1 MSRRFSRLSFVLVLL
16 LSSKGWAVGLGDI
29 QLDSALNEPLR
40 AEIALLGAT
49 PAELTSLDVALA
61 SADTF
66 SRYGIDRPVYLQQI
80 RFDIIANS
88 AKGPVVKL
96 TSPVQMTEPFLTFL
110 VEASWPGGRLLREY
124 TVLLDPPTYVPPTV
138 QQAPAVTAPSVSQ
151 PADTGRIER
160 PASPDSSPDSSV
172 TPPQPLPASPRTQ
185 RPTAPAD
192 TSPYDTQ
199 SAGAYVVQR
208 GETLWGIASRMRPD
222 TRLSMNQTMLA
233 IYEANPGAF
242 AGNINLLKA
251 GATVRVPSADEIFE
265 ISRGDAFSEVQ
276 RQNTNWRGGVADA
289 TPPPAET
296 RPSLIL
302 VPPDEEPA
310 GVAYDDERETAEVF
324 TREQEVENLIA
335 ELEAADVPQQQ
346 SLIEIRDNEL
356 ANLRKEL
363 ANIRGE
369 VYEPPVAEASDDP
382 FVDETIEASQDDLA
396 AEDSAVEDSAAEDTV
411 ADDAA
416 VDDAATEAPAVVRTP
431 RVSKPGIIERITGAL
446 SGFWGAIIAAVVL
459 LGGLFFW
466 VARRQRGEVSDA
478 GPWQPLDKDDAN
490 IGSDDAFAAT
500 EAIPAPMRDDESI
513 QVIEG
518 DTGVRPMQEA
528 TAEIP
533 TLDEPTD
540 ATADLT
546 ADFTSIEDTFSSD
559 TAVNLDQTDPVAEA
573 DFHMAYGLY
582 DQAADLINGAL
593 ETDPTDAT
601 LLSKLCEVYFV
612 WGNRDAF
619 VDAAGRLQSS
629 LGAKPGSEWD
639 KIVIMGQQIAA
650 DDAMFEDAGM
660 TAATQAVDLSFD
672 SDSDEAGALDMDFG
686 SSDDAADR
694 SDIIDLGGD
703 DDSTDGDFL
712 FGDDAA
718 DDGLE
723 LTAETTAEI
732 PEIESTNTMATVE
745 IPSPEGSADATTGKP
760 AVDSGGSDATA
771 ELPSLE
777 ESLSAAGGGG
787 YGDPAETAEINLDE
801 LDLDIDQLASSEL
814 ASLDDLDDLDSGD
827 IFGDTGL
834 SGSLTDL
841 DDATG
846 TNKELDVGGETGDV
860 DLESLI
866 KPDDSGEMRLAKDDT
881 GSVPALHADDEAT
894 DFDVDVSLFEA
905 TGATQILDDDMTVE
919 AAARGEVVIGDDE
932 ATIQLPAE
940 GGEFD
945 FAKTEALASDAF
957 TADSALDE
965 TGEMPALAETNVDLD
980 LDDLTAALKVTEMDD
995 PAGEVFD
1002 ENTAEQPN
1010 PNSADTAEIPTL
1022 SLAPEDMNDDLHE
1035 ARTMTEVGTKLD
1047 LARAYVDMGDP
1058 AGARSILEEVL
1069 DEGDD
1074 GQRQQA
1080 QQLLDSLP
1088 G

>member
-49 PAELTSLDVALA
+49 PDELTSLDVALA

-80 RFDIIANS
+80 RFDIIANT

-124 TVLLDPPTYVPPTV
+124 TVLLDPPTYVPPSV
-138 QQAPAVTAPSVSQ
+138 QQAPAVVAPSVSQ

-160 PASPDSSPDSSV
+160 PAATDSSTDPSTDARGSR
-172 TPPQPLPASPRTQ
+172 PQP
-185 RPTAPAD
+185 RPQQPAD

-222 TRLSMNQTMLA
+222 NRLTMNQTMLA

-251 GATVRVPSADEIFE
+251 GATVRIPSADEVFQ

-276 RQNTNWRGGVADA
+276 RQNTNWQGGVTDA
-289 TPPPAET
+289 GPRQAET
-296 RPSLIL
+296 RPSLKL

-310 GVAYDDERETAEVF
+310 GVAYDDARETAEVF
-324 TREQEVENLIA
+324 TREQEVENRIA
-335 ELEAADVPQQQ
+335 ELEAADVPEQQ

-356 ANLRKEL
+356 ANLRREL

-369 VYEPPVAEASDDP
+369 VYEPPVAAAGDDP
-382 FVDETIEASQDDLA
+382 FVDDTIEASQDDVVVD
-396 AEDSAVEDSAAEDTV
+396 DSVAEDTV
-411 ADDAA
+411 ADDAV
-416 VDDAATEAPAVVRTP
+416 VDDAATETPAVVRTP
-431 RVSKPGIIERITGAL
+431 RVSKPGIFERITGAL
-446 SGFWGAIIAAVVL
+446 SGFWGAIIAAVVV

-478 GPWQPLDKDDAN
+478 GPWQPLDRDDAD
-490 IGSDDAFAAT
+490 IGSDDDLAAT
-500 EAIPAPMRDDESI
+500 KTIPAPTRDDDAI

-518 DTGVRPMQEA
+518 DSGVRPMAEA

-533 TLDEPTD
+533 TLDET
-540 ATADLT
+540 TDLT

-582 DQAADLINGAL
+582 DQAADLINSAL
-593 ETDPTDAT
+593 EIDPTDST

-619 VDAAGRLQSS
+619 VNAASRLKSS
-629 LGAKPGSEWD
+629 LGGKQGSEWD

-672 SDSDEAGALDMDFG
+672 VDSDEAGALDMDFG
-686 SSDDAADR
+686 SSDDDADR

-712 FGDDAA
+712 FGDD
-718 DDGLE
+718 DLE
-723 LTAETTAEI
+723 LTTERTAEI
-732 PEIESTNTMATVE
+732 AEIESTNTMATVE
-745 IPSPEGSADATTGKP
+745 IPSPDGAATGKH
-760 AVDSGGSDATA
+760 AIDFGGAEGTA

-777 ESLSAAGGGG
+777 ASLAAAGGGRTS
-787 YGDPAETAEINLDE
+787 DPAETAEINLDD
-801 LDLDIDQLASSEL
+801 LDLDIDQLAATGL
-814 ASLDDLDDLDSGD
+814 GSLDDLDDLDDLDTVD
-827 IFGDTGL
+827 IFGATGTPGA
-834 SGSLTDL
+834 SADL
-841 DDATG
+841 ADATG
-846 TNKELDVGGETGDV
+846 KNTQLKHDDGDV
-860 DLESLI
+860 DLEALI
-866 KPDDSGEMRLAKDDT
+866 RPDDSGAMRLAKDDT
-881 GSVPALHADDEAT
+881 GSVPALHDDDEAT
-894 DFDVDVSLFEA
+894 DFDVDGNLFEA
-905 TGATQILDDDMTVE
+905 TGVTQILDDDMTVE
-919 AAARGEVVIGDDE
+919 APARGEVVLGDDE
-932 ATIQLPAE
+932 ATMQLPPEVAISTSQKPKRWLPMLLPPTR
-940 GGEFD
+940 GSKKR
-945 FAKTEALASDAF
+945 AKCRRWLR
-957 TADSALDE
+957 
-965 TGEMPALAETNVDLD
+965 
-980 LDDLTAALKVTEMDD
+980 
-995 PAGEVFD
+995 
-1002 ENTAEQPN
+1002 
-1010 PNSADTAEIPTL
+1010 PTWI
-1022 SLAPEDMNDDLHE
+1022 
-1035 ARTMTEVGTKLD
+1035 
-1047 LARAYVDMGDP
+1047 
-1058 AGARSILEEVL
+1058 SILTTS
-1069 DEGDD
+1069 
-1074 GQRQQA
+1074 RRR
-1080 QQLLDSLP
+1080 
-1088 G
+1088 

>member
-49 PAELTSLDVALA
+49 PDELTSLDVALA

-80 RFDIIANS
+80 RFDIIANT

-124 TVLLDPPTYVPPTV
+124 TVLLDPPTYVPPSV
-138 QQAPAVTAPSVSQ
+138 QQAPAVVAPRVSQ

-160 PASPDSSPDSSV
+160 PAATDSSTDPSTDARGSR
-172 TPPQPLPASPRTQ
+172 PQP
-185 RPTAPAD
+185 RPQQPAD

-222 TRLSMNQTMLA
+222 NRLTMNQTMLA

-251 GATVRVPSADEIFE
+251 GATVRIPSADEVFQ

-276 RQNTNWRGGVADA
+276 RQNTNWQGGVTDA
-289 TPPPAET
+289 GPRQAET
-296 RPSLIL
+296 RPSLKL

-310 GVAYDDERETAEVF
+310 GVAYDDARETAEVF
-324 TREQEVENLIA
+324 TREQEVENRIA
-335 ELEAADVPQQQ
+335 ELEAADVPEQQ

-356 ANLRKEL
+356 ANLRREL

-369 VYEPPVAEASDDP
+369 VYEPPVAAAGDDP
-382 FVDETIEASQDDLA
+382 FVDDTIEASQDDVA
-396 AEDSAVEDSAAEDTV
+396 ADDSVAEDAV
-411 ADDAA
+411 ADDAV
-416 VDDAATEAPAVVRTP
+416 VDDATTEAPAVVRTP
-431 RVSKPGIIERITGAL
+431 RVSKPGIFERITGAL
-446 SGFWGAIIAAVVL
+446 SGFWGAIIAAVVV

-478 GPWQPLDKDDAN
+478 GPWQPLDRDDAD
-490 IGSDDAFAAT
+490 IGSDDDLAAT
-500 EAIPAPMRDDESI
+500 KTIPAPTRDDDAI

-518 DTGVRPMQEA
+518 DSGVRPMAEA

-533 TLDEPTD
+533 TLDET
-540 ATADLT
+540 TDLT

-582 DQAADLINGAL
+582 DQAADLINSAL
-593 ETDPTDAT
+593 EIDPTDST

-619 VDAAGRLQSS
+619 VNAASRLKSS
-629 LGAKPGSEWD
+629 LGGKQGSEWD

-672 SDSDEAGALDMDFG
+672 VDSDEAGALDMDFG
-686 SSDDAADR
+686 SSDDDADR

-712 FGDDAA
+712 FGDD
-718 DDGLE
+718 DLE
-723 LTAETTAEI
+723 LTTERTAEI
-732 PEIESTNTMATVE
+732 AEIESTNTMATVE
-745 IPSPEGSADATTGKP
+745 IPSPDGAATGKH
-760 AVDSGGSDATA
+760 AIDFGGAEGTA

-777 ESLSAAGGGG
+777 ESLAAAGGGRTS
-787 YGDPAETAEINLDE
+787 DPAETAEINLDD
-801 LDLDIDQLASSEL
+801 LDLDIDQLAATGL
-814 ASLDDLDDLDSGD
+814 GSLDDLDDLDDLDTVD
-827 IFGDTGL
+827 IFGATGTPGA
-834 SGSLTDL
+834 SADL
-841 DDATG
+841 ADATG
-846 TNKELDVGGETGDV
+846 KNTQLKH
-860 DLESLI
+860 
-866 KPDDSGEMRLAKDDT
+866 DD
-881 GSVPALHADDEAT
+881 
-894 DFDVDVSLFEA
+894 
-905 TGATQILDDDMTVE
+905 
-919 AAARGEVVIGDDE
+919 
-932 ATIQLPAE
+932 
-940 GGEFD
+940 
-945 FAKTEALASDAF
+945 
-957 TADSALDE
+957 
-965 TGEMPALAETNVDLD
+965 
-980 LDDLTAALKVTEMDD
+980 
-995 PAGEVFD
+995 
-1002 ENTAEQPN
+1002 
-1010 PNSADTAEIPTL
+1010 
-1022 SLAPEDMNDDLHE
+1022 
-1035 ARTMTEVGTKLD
+1035 
-1047 LARAYVDMGDP
+1047 
-1058 AGARSILEEVL
+1058 
-1069 DEGDD
+1069 
-1074 GQRQQA
+1074 
-1080 QQLLDSLP
+1080 
-1088 G
+1088 

>member
-1 MSRRFSRLSFVLVLL
+1 MSRRFSRLSLVLVLL
-16 LSSKGWAVGLGDI
+16 LSGKAWAVGLGDI

-40 AEIALLGAT
+40 AEISLLGAT
-49 PAELTSLDVALA
+49 PDELTSLNVALA

-80 RFDIIANS
+80 RFVIVANG
-88 AKGPVVKL
+88 AQGPVVKL
-96 TSPVQMTEPFLTFL
+96 TSPVQMIEPFLTFL

-124 TVLLDPPTYVPPTV
+124 TVLLDPPTYVPPAV

-160 PASPDSSPDSSV
+160 PAATV
-172 TPPQPLPASPRTQ
+172 TRPQPQPAPPRRQ
-185 RPTAPAD
+185 QPTAPAD
-192 TSPYDTQ
+192 TSAYGTQ
-199 SAGAYVVQR
+199 SAGAFVVQR
-208 GETLWGIASRMRPD
+208 GDTLWGIASRMRPD
-222 TRLSMNQTMLA
+222 NRLSMNQTMLA

-251 GATVRVPSADEIFE
+251 GATMRIPSADEVFQ
-265 ISRGDAFSEVQ
+265 ISRRDAFSEVQ
-276 RQNTNWRGGVADA
+276 RQNTNWQGGVTDDA
-289 TPPPAET
+289 RPQAET

-310 GVAYDDERETAEVF
+310 GVAYDDESETAEAL
-324 TREQEVENLIA
+324 TREEEVENLIA
-335 ELEAADVPQQQ
+335 DLEAADVPQQQ

-356 ANLRKEL
+356 ANLRQEL

-369 VYEPPVAEASDDP
+369 VYEPPVAAASDDP
-382 FVDETIEASQDDLA
+382 FVDDSVEAAQDDAA
-396 AEDSAVEDSAAEDTV
+396 AEDGVADDTV
-411 ADDAA
+411 ADGTAA
-416 VDDAATEAPAVVRTP
+416 DGTSADDTTAETPAVVRTP
-431 RVSKPGIIERITGAL
+431 RVSKPGIFERITGAL

-459 LGGLFFW
+459 LAGLFFW
-466 VARRQRGEVSDA
+466 VARRQSGEVSGA
-478 GPWQPLDKDDAN
+478 GPWQPLDRDDAD
-490 IGSDDAFAAT
+490 IAGDDDLAAT
-500 EAIPAPMRDDESI
+500 TALSAPMREDDAI

-518 DTGVRPMQEA
+518 DTGVQPMPEV
-528 TAEIP
+528 TAEMPI
-533 TLDEPTD
+533 LEEPAD
-540 ATADLT
+540 AT

-593 ETDPTDAT
+593 ETDPTDST

-612 WGNRDAF
+612 WGNRDSF
-619 VDAAGRLQSS
+619 VGAAGRLQSS
-629 LGAKPGSEWD
+629 LGEQPGSEWD

-660 TAATQAVDLSFD
+660 TAATQAVDLSFEP
-672 SDSDEAGALDMDFG
+672 DSDEAGALDMDFG
-686 SSDDAADR
+686 SSDDAST
-694 SDIIDLGGD
+694 SDSAIIDLGADLEASFLDLGDEAVD
-703 DDSTDGDFL
+703 DD
-712 FGDDAA
+712 
-718 DDGLE
+718 LE
-723 LTAETTAEI
+723 QTVETTAEI
-732 PEIESTNTMATVE
+732 PKVESTNTMETVE
-745 IPSPEGSADATTGKP
+745 MPSSHGLAGASLGELS
-760 AVDSGGSDATA
+760 VD
-771 ELPSLE
+771 
-777 ESLSAAGGGG
+777 GGGDA
-787 YGDPAETAEINLDE
+787 DPSATAEINLDD
-801 LDLDIDQLASSEL
+801 LDLDIEELEATEL
-814 ASLDDLDDLDSGD
+814 ASLDDLDDLDDGD
-827 IFGDTGL
+827 IFGETGMP
-834 SGSLTDL
+834 GSLDDL
-841 DDATG
+841 DAVTSTSKQSEPDA
-846 TNKELDVGGETGDV
+846 DIV

-866 KPDDSGEMRLAKDDT
+866 KPDNTGAMRLAKDDT
-881 GSVPALHADDEAT
+881 GSVPAMHVDD
-894 DFDVDVSLFEA
+894 DLLQK

-919 AAARGEVVIGDDE
+919 APARGEVLLGDDE

-945 FAKTEALASDAF
+945 FAKTEALSSDAF
-957 TADSALDE
+957 TADAGLEE

-980 LDDLTAALKVTEMDD
+980 LDDLTAALKINEMGD
-995 PAGEVFD
+995 PAD
-1002 ENTAEQPN
+1002 EILAEKTAEQLN
-1010 PNSADTAEIPTL
+1010 PSLADTAEIPTL
-1022 SLAPEDMNDDLHE
+1022 SLAPDDMSDDLHE

-1074 GQRQQA
+1074 SQRQQA

>member
-1 MSRRFSRLSFVLVLL
+1 MSRRFSRLSLVLVLL
-16 LSSKGWAVGLGDI
+16 LSSNGWAVGLGDI

-40 AEIALLGAT
+40 AEISLLGAT
-49 PAELTSLDVALA
+49 PAELTSLTVALA

-66 SRYGIDRPVYLQQI
+66 TRYGIDRPAYLQQI
-80 RFDIIANS
+80 RFSIIPNS
-88 AKGPVVKL
+88 AQGPVVKL
-96 TSPVQMTEPFLTFL
+96 TSPVKMTEPFLTFL

-160 PASPDSSPDSSV
+160 PAATDS
-172 TPPQPLPASPRTQ
+172 TAARPQPRPQQPR
-185 RPTAPAD
+185 APVD

-208 GETLWGIASRMRPD
+208 GETLWGIASRMRTD
-222 TRLSMNQTMLA
+222 NRLSMNQTMLA

-251 GATVRVPSADEIFE
+251 GATMRIPSADEVFQ
-265 ISRGDAFSEVQ
+265 ISRRDAFSEVQ
-276 RQNTNWRGGVADA
+276 RQNTNWRGGVTDA
-289 TPPPAET
+289 APRQAET
-296 RPSLIL
+296 RPSLKL

-310 GVAYDDERETAEVF
+310 GVAYDDQRETAEVF
-324 TREQEVENLIA
+324 TREQEVENRIA
-335 ELEAADVPQQQ
+335 ELEAADVPEQQ

-356 ANLRKEL
+356 ANLRQEL

-382 FVDETIEASQDDLA
+382 FVDDTIEASPDDVA
-396 AEDSAVEDSAAEDTV
+396 VDDSVAEETVADDSV

-431 RVSKPGIIERITGAL
+431 RVSKPGIFERITGAL

-478 GPWQPLDKDDAN
+478 GPWQPLDRDDAD
-490 IGSDDAFAAT
+490 IGSDDALAAT
-500 EAIPAPMRDDESI
+500 KTIPAPTRDDDSI

-518 DTGVRPMQEA
+518 DSGVRPMAES

-533 TLDEPTD
+533 TLDEPT
-540 ATADLT
+540 DLT

-619 VDAAGRLQSS
+619 VDAAGRLQSA
-629 LGAKPGSEWD
+629 LGAQKGSEWD

-672 SDSDEAGALDMDFG
+672 TDSDEAGALDMDFG
-686 SSDDAADR
+686 SSDDDADG
-694 SDIIDLGGD
+694 SEIIDLGGD

-712 FGDDAA
+712 FGDDVV
-718 DDGLE
+718 DETLE
-723 LTAETTAEI
+723 LTAETTAKNPQI
-732 PEIESTNTMATVE
+732 DSTNTMATVE
-745 IPSPEGSADATTGKP
+745 IPSPEDAAGATPGQGS
-760 AVDSGGSDATA
+760 VDFAGSEATA
-771 ELPSLE
+771 ELPSLK
-777 ESLSAAGGGG
+777 ESLTAAGGGS
-787 YGDPAETAEINLDE
+787 YSDPSETAEINLDDLD
-801 LDLDIDQLASSEL
+801 LDLDIDQLAATEL
-814 ASLDDLDDLDSGD
+814 TSLDELDDLDNLDAGDIFGETGMPGSLDDLDD
-827 IFGDTGL
+827 
-834 SGSLTDL
+834 
-841 DDATG
+841 ATG
-846 TNKELDVGGETGDV
+846 KNTRLEHDGDEGDV
-860 DLESLI
+860 DLEALI
-866 KPDDSGEMRLAKDDT
+866 KPDDSGEMRFAKDDT

-894 DFDVDVSLFEA
+894 DFDVDGNLFEA

-919 AAARGEVVIGDDE
+919 AAARGEVVLGDDE
-932 ATIQLPAE
+932 ATMQLPAE
-940 GGEFD
+940 GGDFD
-945 FAKTEALASDAF
+945 FAKTEALSSDAF
-957 TADSALDE
+957 TADKALEE

-980 LDDLTAALKVTEMDD
+980 LDDLTAALKVTEMGDPDD
-995 PAGEVFD
+995 EIFD
-1002 ENTAEQPN
+1002 EKTAEQPG
-1010 PNSADTAEIPTL
+1010 PSAADTAEIPTL
-1022 SLAPEDMNDDLHE
+1022 SLAPDDMSDDLHE

-1074 GQRQQA
+1074 SQRQQA
-1080 QQLLDSLP
+1080 QHLLDSLP

>member
-1 MSRRFSRLSFVLVLL
+1 MGFWGLEIFIMSRRFFRLSLVLVLL

-49 PAELTSLDVALA
+49 PDELTSLDVALA

-80 RFDIIANS
+80 RFEIIANS

-96 TSPVQMTEPFLTFL
+96 TSPVKMTEPFLTFL

-124 TVLLDPPTYVPPTV
+124 TVLLDPPTYVPPSV
-138 QQAPAVTAPSVSQ
+138 QKAPAVVAPSVSQ

-160 PASPDSSPDSSV
+160 PAATDSTVSR
-172 TPPQPLPASPRTQ
+172 PQPRPQQPA
-185 RPTAPAD
+185 APAD
-192 TSPYDTQ
+192 TAPYDTQ

-222 TRLSMNQTMLA
+222 NRLSMNQTMLA

-251 GATVRVPSADEIFE
+251 GATVRIPSADEVFR
-265 ISRGDAFSEVQ
+265 ISRRDAFSEVQ
-276 RQNTNWRGGVADA
+276 RQNTNWRGGVTDA
-289 TPPPAET
+289 APRQTET
-296 RPSLIL
+296 RPSLKL

-310 GVAYDDERETAEVF
+310 GVAYDDAGETAEVF
-324 TREQEVENLIA
+324 TREQEVENRIA
-335 ELEAADVPQQQ
+335 ELEAADVPEQQ

-356 ANLRKEL
+356 ANLRREL

-369 VYEPPVAEASDDP
+369 VYEPPVAEATDDP
-382 FVDETIEASQDDLA
+382 FVEETTEAPQDEIVAD
-396 AEDSAVEDSAAEDTV
+396 DSAVDGVAAEDTV
-411 ADDAA
+411 AEGAA

-431 RVSKPGIIERITGAL
+431 RVSEPGIFERITGAL

-478 GPWQPLDKDDAN
+478 GPWQPLDRDDADV
-490 IGSDDAFAAT
+490 GSDDALAAT
-500 EAIPAPMRDDESI
+500 KTIPPPMRGDDAI
-513 QVIEG
+513 QVVEG
-518 DTGVRPMQEA
+518 DSGVRPMVES

-533 TLDEPTD
+533 TLDET
-540 ATADLT
+540 TDLT

-559 TAVNLDQTDPVAEA
+559 TAVNLDQTDPIAEA

-582 DQAADLINGAL
+582 DQAADLINSAL
-593 ETDPTDAT
+593 EIDPTDSK

-619 VDAAGRLQSS
+619 VNAAGRLKSS
-629 LGAKPGSEWD
+629 LGEQPGSEWD

-672 SDSDEAGALDMDFG
+672 AGSDKAGELDMDFG
-686 SSDDAADR
+686 SSDDDAGR

-703 DDSTDGDFL
+703 DDSTDSDFL
-712 FGDDAA
+712 FGDDVV
-718 DDGLE
+718 DDDVE
-723 LTAETTAEI
+723 KTVETTAEI

-745 IPSPEGSADATTGKP
+745 IPSPDGATTGKH
-760 AVDSGGSDATA
+760 AVDFGGTEGTA
-771 ELPSLE
+771 ELPSLR
-777 ESLSAAGGGG
+777 ESLAAAGGGHS
-787 YGDPAETAEINLDE
+787 GDPSETAEINLDD
-801 LDLDIDQLASSEL
+801 LDLDIDQLTATEL
-814 ASLDDLDDLDSGD
+814 ESLDDLDDLDDVD
-827 IFGDTGL
+827 IFGETGPP
-834 SGSLTDL
+834 GSLDDL
-841 DDATG
+841 DDSTG
-846 TNKELDVGGETGDV
+846 KNKQLDQGDDDV
-860 DLESLI
+860 DLEALI

-881 GSVPALHADDEAT
+881 GSVPELHADDEET
-894 DFDVDVSLFEA
+894 DFDVDGNLFEA
-905 TGATQILDDDMTVE
+905 TGVTQILDDDMTVE
-919 AAARGEVVIGDDE
+919 APARGEVVLGDDE
-932 ATIQLPAE
+932 ATMQLPAE
-940 GGEFD
+940 TGEFD
-945 FAKTEALASDAF
+945 FAKTEALSSDAF
-957 TADSALDE
+957 TADNALE
-965 TGEMPALAETNVDLD
+965 KTGEMPALAETNVDLD
-980 LDDLTAALKVTEMDD
+980 LDDLTAALKVTEMGDTDD
-995 PAGEVFD
+995 EIFD
-1002 ENTAEQPN
+1002 ENTVEEPK
-1010 PNSADTAEIPTL
+1010 PGVADTAEIPTL
-1022 SLAPEDMNDDLHE
+1022 SLAPDDMRDDLHE

-1069 DEGDD
+1069 DEGDES
-1074 GQRQQA
+1074 QRQQA
-1080 QQLLDSLP
+1080 QHLLDSLP